1 MTNKDKK
8 NRNTAYDWE
17 NWGLTEKEIKQR
29 IKEIKL
35 LNKNWKSLNSIYK
48 SIIDMIWDIEWK
60 IKNIDEI
67 GWELTDETNEL
78 KKLKTNL
85 NDIERNINNM
95 NLKWIWDIEESIW
108 KLINNAEDKT
118 LNNIKIALKQ
128 KNKSRK
134 SK

>member
-108 KLINNAEDKT
+108 KLINSAEDKT